1 VAPDVDR
8 AAHVLAAGS
17 AASVS
22 TAPALRAAFDNTF
35 DPPDHVRSQ
44 DTAGFTTSGPSRS
57 GLPAVDDPNA
67 TFSAMFGLQQNAP
80 DERVSVAVD
89 VSRSGSERDVASVL
103 PQLKLLVQ
111 TRLQRSSASVEEVV
125 DSAAIDHQSV
135 GWLSDRVRVMTMRGF
150 LRSTFDQLAD
160 DMLALARRDAG

>member
-1 VAPDVDR
+1 M
-8 AAHVLAAGS
+8 
-17 AASVS
+17 
-22 TAPALRAAFDNTF
+22 N
-35 DPPDHVRSQ
+35 
-44 DTAGFTTSGPSRS
+44 
-57 GLPAVDDPNA
+57 GL
-67 TFSAMFGLQQNAP
+67 
-80 DERVSVAVD
+80 SVAVD